1 MNRDECANHVRE
13 AFRTVM
19 RDGEVPPVPLVEI
32 VREGRARRRRH
43 RAAVLLTG
51 CLLLLAPLAI
61 VTVRGSL
68 VSGGAGPATPSAP
81 VVADT
86 VRVVASGE
94 RVRPLPGVE
103 LWLTQKAGHWST
115 SNGAHSLALGSGAA
129 LTLRLEVVDRRLF
142 LCGIYQGKRRPAR
155 VRAEMGPGRSAGT
168 LLTLAG
174 EPGWMAFYATDQLP
188 PDEGAPKEIRVTVY
202 AADGAV
208 LARSEVAG

>member
-1 MNRDECANHVRE
+1 MRE
-13 AFRTVM
+13 AFRTAM
-19 RDGEVPPVPLVEI
+19 RDDVPPVPLAEI

-51 CLLLLAPLAI
+51 CLLLLTPPAI
-61 VTVRGSL
+61 VTLRDSL
-68 VSGGAGPATPSAP
+68 VSGGAGPATPSRP
-81 VVADT
+81 VLART

-103 LWLTQKAGHWST
+103 LWLTKNAGHWST
-115 SNGAHSLALGSGAA
+115 PNGAHSLAPGSGPA
-129 LTLRLEVVDRRLF
+129 LTLRLEVVDGRLF
-142 LCGIYQGKRRPAR
+142 LCGIYQGERQPAR
-155 VRAEMGPGRSAGT
+155 VRAEMASAAPAGT

-174 EPGWMAFYATDQLP
+174 DPGWMAFYATGQLP